1 MGVCAI
7 RIDARLIHGQ
17 VATLWQGVWN
27 CNRIMVIDSKSAN
40 DPMLKSVLKIA
51 CPAAVRLSVLEEETA
66 AANLLS
72 GKYGAE
78 RITIVTK
85 DPSNLLTLLEKGFR
99 PECDITVGNMSGGNG
114 KVRVLHPRRS
124 GEFQKA
130 GRNGDQ
136 TFLPD
141 GAFRGAQSLYA
152 PAGKRIE
159 ASPVILKEG
168 DGRLM
173 RGCPPSFHSWKF
185 LFLSWHNNKSFFE
198 QQSP

>member
-51 CPAAVRLSVLEEETA
+51 CPSTVRLSVLEAETA

-99 PECDITVGNMSGGNG
+99 PECDVTVGNMSGGNG
-114 KVRVLHPRRS
+114 KFRVTRNIACTP
-124 GEFQKA
+124 GEVESFKKLD
-130 GRNGDQ
+130 GMEIKLFSQ
-136 TFLPD
+136 TVPSEVPSPFMPQLES
-141 GAFRGAQSLYA
+141 ALKQAQ
-152 PAGKRIE
+152 
-159 ASPVILKEG
+159 
-168 DGRLM
+168 
-173 RGCPPSFHSWKF
+173 
-185 LFLSWHNNKSFFE
+185 
-198 QQSP
+198 

>member
-17 VATLWQGVWN
+17 VATLWQGTWN

-51 CPAAVRLSVLEEETA
+51 CPSTVRLSVLEAETA

-85 DPSNLLTLLEKGFR
+85 DPANLLTLIEKGYKL
-99 PECDITVGNMSGGNG
+99 ETDVTVGNMSNGNG
-114 KVRVLHPRRS
+114 KTRVT
-124 GEFQKA
+124 
-130 GRNGDQ
+130 RNIAVTAEEAESFKKLDGMGYKLFSQ
-136 TFLPD
+136 TVP
-141 GAFRGAQSLYA
+141 SEVPA
-152 PAGKRIE
+152 PFMPQLENA
-159 ASPVILKEG
+159 LKEA
-168 DGRLM
+168 
-173 RGCPPSFHSWKF
+173 
-185 LFLSWHNNKSFFE
+185 
-198 QQSP
+198 Q